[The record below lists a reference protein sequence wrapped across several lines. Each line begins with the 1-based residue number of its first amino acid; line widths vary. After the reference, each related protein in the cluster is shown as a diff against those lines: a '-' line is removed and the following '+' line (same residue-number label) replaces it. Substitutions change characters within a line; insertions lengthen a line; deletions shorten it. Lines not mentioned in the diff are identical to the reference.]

1 MKTIF
6 ATVLDKEQQ
15 AQMASL
21 FSTKSDQLY
30 YRNGGQLVC
39 VTDQLNLWEKS
50 DRESIEYIQCC
61 ISPDRSK
68 VAFLALLTLYGHM
81 LHGPLCIANADGSQQ
96 QILVEGG
103 VSDEQPTLWIGNR
116 LFFIDVDDELTSE
129 NDNGCKTSLFTI
141 DPSTNKPMRMFS
153 RVRCFAI
160 KQPAK

>member
-1 MKTIF
+1 
-6 ATVLDKEQQ
+6 
-15 AQMASL
+15 
-21 FSTKSDQLY
+21 
-30 YRNGGQLVC
+30 
-39 VTDQLNLWEKS
+39 
-50 DRESIEYIQCC
+50 
-61 ISPDRSK
+61 
-68 VAFLALLTLYGHM
+68 M

-96 QILVEGG
+96 QILVEDG

-129 NDNGCKTSLFTI
+129 NDNDCRTSLFTI